1 MVARLTIALTL
12 AAALLPAQVVKVRMA
27 GGEIRRAPMEDYVA
41 WVLAGEAGG
50 MTSPEALQ
58 AMAVVIR
65 TYARCNLNR
74 HAAQGFHFCETTHC
88 QDARPSG
95 VTPRLRAAAEATAG
109 IILWYHGRPAQV
121 FYTGNCGGRTA
132 GAGEIWPGAARPYL
146 RSIEDPFCRRA
157 GPGSWTARI
166 AWTQLAAILSAPAL
180 HHLQIAHLTASGR
193 VAELRTGAGPVGAE
207 RLHLLTG
214 RRLGWNLLRSRLYEV
229 AETPQGAVFRGHGAG
244 HGVGLCQT
252 GAEER
257 GKAGHK
263 WPEILAAYFP
273 GLRASTSA
281 KDIPW
286 RVLQGERVEVWSA
299 GAPADEDLPHLAG
312 LALAE
317 AEKRTGLR
325 AGKRPQLRAYPDV
338 STFRDSTGESG
349 AVAATTRGRVVHIQP
364 AARLRASGTLSNTL
378 LHEMLHVLIA
388 LNAAAPVPVWLD
400 EGLADYLGN
409 GQTHPAARRR
419 VAALI
424 KQKGLPA
431 VLAQLQSG
439 RMPQ

>member
-12 AAALLPAQVVKVRMA
+12 AASLLPAQVVKVRLA
-27 GGEIRRAPMEDYVA
+27 GGEIRRVPMEEYVA

-50 MTSPEALQ
+50 MKSPEALQ
-58 AMAVVIR
+58 AMAIVIR
-65 TYARCNLNR
+65 TYARSNLNR
-74 HAAQGFHFCETTHC
+74 HAAEGFHFCETTHC
-88 QDARPSG
+88 QDARPAG

-109 IILWYHGRPAQV
+109 IILWYRGRPASV
-121 FYTGNCGGRTA
+121 YYTGNCGGRTA
-132 GAGEIWPGAARPYL
+132 SAGEIWPGAARPYL
-146 RSIEDPFCRRA
+146 RSIEDPFCQRA
-157 GPGSWTARI
+157 GPDSWTARI
-166 AWTQLAAILSAPAL
+166 PWAQLAAILALPAVQ
-180 HHLQIAHLTASGR
+180 HMEIARTTLSGR
-193 VAELRTGAGPVGAE
+193 VAELRTDSGPVGGE

-229 AETPQGAVFRGHGAG
+229 TETASGALFRGHGRG
-244 HGVGLCQT
+244 HGIGLCQI

-286 RVLQGERVEVWSA
+286 RVRQGERVEVWSA
-299 GAPADEDLPHLAG
+299 GAPADEDLPHLAD

-317 AEKRTGLR
+317 AEKRSGLR

-338 STFRDSTGESG
+338 ATFRDSTGEPG
-349 AVAATTRGRVVHIQP
+349 TVAAATRGRIVHLQP

-388 LNAAAPVPVWLD
+388 LNAGAPVPLWLD

-419 VAALI
+419 VAALV
-424 KQKGLPA
+424 KTQGLPA
-431 VLAQLQSG
+431 VLALIGQ
-439 RMPQ
+439 